1 MEAKKL
7 KNIAVEIARGDISS
21 VKAGAIVNAA
31 NNGLWMGAGVAGA
44 LKLRGGTQI
53 EREAVAKG
61 PVRVG
66 QAVETGA
73 GKLDAKYVIH
83 AAVMGQDLKTD
94 AGSIALAAWNALAAA
109 ERLRVDS
116 VAMPALGTG
125 VGGFPVKSCARILF
139 ETVKK
144 FDETAPVYVK
154 RVIFVLYTKKA
165 FDDFEGCFR
174 MV

>member
-7 KNIAVEIARGDISS
+7 KNIVVEIAHGDISAS
-21 VKAGAIVNAA
+21 RAGAIVNAA
-31 NNGLWMGAGVAGA
+31 NNGLWMGSGVAGA
-44 LKLRGGTQI
+44 LKLRGGTEI

-61 PVRVG
+61 PVRMG

-94 AGSIALAAWNALAAA
+94 AGSIAMAAWNAFATA

-125 VGGFPVKSCARILF
+125 VGGFPVESCARILF
-139 ETVKK
+139 EMAKK
-144 FDETAPVYVK
+144 FDESGPVFVK
-154 RVIFVLYTKKA
+154 RIIFVLYTQKA
-165 FDDFEGCFR
+165 FDDFEVCYR

>member
-7 KNIAVEIARGDISS
+7 KNIVVEITRGDISAA
-21 VKAGAIVNAA
+21 KAGAIVNAA
-31 NNGLWMGAGVAGA
+31 NNGLWMGSGVAGA
-44 LKLRGGTQI
+44 LKLRGGMEI
-53 EREAVAKG
+53 ELEAVLKG

-83 AAVMGQDLKTD
+83 AAVMEQDLKTD
-94 AGSIALAAWNALAAA
+94 AESIALAAWNALVAA

-125 VGGFPVKSCARILF
+125 VGGFPVGSCAGILF
-139 ETVKK
+139 EIVKK
-144 FDETAPVYVK
+144 FDEADPVYVK
-154 RVIFVLYTKKA
+154 RVNFVLFTQKA
-165 FDDFEGCFR
+165 FDYFEGCFR
-174 MV
+174 LV